1 LRLNT
6 SPSMKLTRM
15 IPRLLTGRRPH
26 RQTKTSMQPVCPLL
40 GTRISALTRSAG
52 LRLVS
57 CCVGL
62 MEEEGWGCLGRDG
75 QDFWGREL
83 SLTVVYLPFPFDSMK
98 PGMGRK
104 VFWLAPLSHHII
116 TIYYIN
122 LCAQRANGV
131 MGCHTFWFLFL
142 VEIGGHNRRRG

>member
-1 LRLNT
+1 MGVFGEGRSEFLGSRTFAFRL
-6 SPSMKLTRM
+6 S
-15 IPRLLTGRRPH
+15 
-26 RQTKTSMQPVCPLL
+26 
-40 GTRISALTRSAG
+40 
-52 LRLVS
+52 VS
-57 CCVGL
+57 K
-62 MEEEGWGCLGRDG
+62 
-75 QDFWGREL
+75 
-83 SLTVVYLPFPFDSMK
+83 PFPFDSMK

-104 VFWLAPLSHHII
+104 VSWLAPPLSHHII